1 MKAIPLRYCALAV
14 STYLLGAAVNA
25 PAGSPDLLL
34 DGCVIRFQ
42 SAVPTI
48 ATGAH
53 HCSERVTSVFID
65 SNGDLRINTTP
76 ITNVVAATAAIDE
89 TLSARGIIAG
99 ASVALDNTTVT
110 FYSTVTNRKV
120 RPDSSEVVGS
130 NANVFVMWLDVP

>member
-1 MKAIPLRYCALAV
+1 MKLREAV
-14 STYLLGAAVNA
+14 AAVTCLVAGMVIA
-25 PAGSPDLLL
+25 PDGSPDLLL
-34 DGCVIRFQ
+34 DGCVIRFM
-42 SAVPTI
+42 SATPTI

-65 SNGDLRINTTP
+65 GNGDLRINTDP

-110 FYSTVTNRKV
+110 FYNTATHTKV
-120 RPDSSEVVGS
+120 RPDSASVIGS
-130 NANVFVMWLDVP
+130 NSNIFMMWVSVP